1 MSSPRAKQCTFDII
15 PDIGALGPE
24 QPEIE
29 PEFARFVLDGW
40 STCPLAATASP
51 GARRIQGK
59 VARLHLPI
67 K

>member
-29 PEFARFVLDGW
+29 PRNLQDLSLMVG
-40 STCPLAATASP
+40 
-51 GARRIQGK
+51 QH
-59 VARLHLPI
+59 VH
-67 K
+67 